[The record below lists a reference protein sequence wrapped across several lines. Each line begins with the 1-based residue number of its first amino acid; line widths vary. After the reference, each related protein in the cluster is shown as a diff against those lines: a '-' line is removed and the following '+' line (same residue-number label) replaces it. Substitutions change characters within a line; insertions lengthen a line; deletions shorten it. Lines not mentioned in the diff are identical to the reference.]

1 MKKKFLLALSLLL
14 VVGLATGCG
23 CSKKQEEK
31 KEKKENFNTNEDV
44 VKDQEVGELKFTNT
58 SLKVDKNYSTLVT
71 LVSNPTSNDIEVRIF
86 NIYVKDKDGNEIVKL
101 EGYVG
106 DVIPAGESR
115 EITSNADMDLSK
127 AASIEYEMV
136 K

>member
-1 MKKKFLLALSLLL
+1 MKKKFLVALSLLL

-23 CSKKQEEK
+23 CSKRQEGK
-31 KEKKENFNTNEDV
+31 KEEKENFNTNEDV

>member
-1 MKKKFLLALSLLL
+1 MKKKFLVALSLLL

-23 CSKKQEEK
+23 CSKRQEGK
-31 KEKKENFNTNEDV
+31 KEEKENFNTNEDV

-86 NIYVKDKDGNEIVKL
+86 NIYVKDQDGNEIVKL

>member
-1 MKKKFLLALSLLL
+1 MKKKFLVALSLLL

-23 CSKKQEEK
+23 CSKRQEGK
-31 KEKKENFNTNEDV
+31 KEEKENFNTNEDV

-127 AASIEYEMV
+127 AASLEYEMV

>member
-1 MKKKFLLALSLLL
+1 MLL

-23 CSKKQEEK
+23 CSKRQEGK
-31 KEKKENFNTNEDV
+31 KEEKENFNTNEDV

>member
-1 MKKKFLLALSLLL
+1 MKKKFLVALSLLL

-23 CSKKQEEK
+23 CSKRQEEK
-31 KEKKENFNTNEDV
+31 KEGKENFNTNEDV